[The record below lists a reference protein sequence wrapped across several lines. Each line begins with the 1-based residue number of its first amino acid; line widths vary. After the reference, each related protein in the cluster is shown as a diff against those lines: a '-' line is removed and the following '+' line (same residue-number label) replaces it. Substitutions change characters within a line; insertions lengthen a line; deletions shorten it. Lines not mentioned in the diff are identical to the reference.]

1 MAISAQN
8 LGRVEYLPTYEA
20 MQAFTAARH
29 GATPD
34 ALWICEHPPIYTQG
48 LAGKSEHIF
57 NPQNIPVVATNRGG
71 QVTYHGPGQV
81 VAYPLI
87 DLKRA
92 GYFIKEYVYRIEAA
106 VIRTLDHF
114 GVTGH
119 RVAGA
124 PGIYVR
130 LDDPGSHAL
139 LAQRPTRAN
148 SAASTG
154 AGAPAGVDPSFT
166 GLGKIGALGIKVSR
180 NCTYHGVA
188 LNVAMDLE
196 PYSRINPCGYAGLQ
210 TVDLSTIGVCATWQD
225 VADFFSQMLVVHL
238 SP

>member
-1 MAISAQN
+1 MQH
-8 LGRVEYLPTYEA
+8 LGRVDYLDTYEA
-20 MQAFTAARH
+20 MQSFTTAR
-29 GATPD
+29 TSDTSD
-34 ALWICEHPPIYTQG
+34 ALWICEHDPVYTQG
-48 LAGKSEHIF
+48 LAGKAEHIF
-57 NPQNIPVVATNRGG
+57 NPADIPIIQTNRGG

-92 GYFIKEYVYRIEAA
+92 GYFVKEYVYRIEEA
-106 VIRTLDHF
+106 VIRTLAHF

-139 LAQRPTRAN
+139 LPQRPTQDHHA
-148 SAASTG
+148 SAA
-154 AGAPAGVDPSFT
+154 PDFT

-196 PYSRINPCGYAGLQ
+196 PYSRINPCGYTGLQ
-210 TVDLSTIGVCATWQD
+210 TVDLSTIGVSVGW
-225 VADFFSQMLVVHL
+225 ADAADLL
-238 SP
+238 SHKLSTYLAP